1 MSNNLVDIINTKIE
15 GKSQE
20 KNIFKLNN
28 LKKCVTPL
36 NLLQDL
42 KIVT

>member
-1 MSNNLVDIINTKIE
+1 MIDIINTTIE

-20 KNIFKLNN
+20 TNIFKLNN
-28 LKKCVTPL
+28 LKKSVTPL
-36 NLLQDL
+36 NLLEDL